1 MLLFGKVIDM
11 FKKRFFDV
19 ALISHVT
26 DNEFNVMILFDVM
39 IFADEKEHFLIKIYD
54 SINPRPYRMQ

>member
-1 MLLFGKVIDM
+1 M
-11 FKKRFFDV
+11 FKKRLFYV

-39 IFADEKEHFLIKIYD
+39 IFADETENFLIKIYD